1 MKRGT
6 IIPTL
11 AAIATLTLTAQAFAL
26 GGGGRMG
33 GSMTGSHQMSSTH
46 QQGGGQGNVMQHG
59 STSGTAMQKGPI
71 NGTGQQSV
79 MQGRAGNAAGAQ
91 HTPGSGMTVTQ

>member
-11 AAIATLTLTAQAFAL
+11 AAIATLTLTAQAFAQ
-26 GGGGRMG
+26 GGGRMG
-33 GSMTGSHQMSSTH
+33 GSMAGSRQMSATH

-59 STSGTAMQKGPI
+59 STSGTAMQKGPM

-79 MQGRAGNAAGAQ
+79 MQKRAGNAAGAR